1 MISPVE
7 PRNSAATRSRTAS
20 DVRTNSAEVPGVI
33 FSRTS
38 LMNASKRSSVR
49 RWRPH
54 RRRAGRHERAAR
66 RGGTQGPGLLGTMA
80 RTAVVAGT
88 ASAVVGGVLSHREA
102 RTQQQQTQ
110 VDAQVAAAL
119 ANQQAA
125 APPVAPAVVPPAAGG
140 LSDDSIAKLQQLG
153 DLLKQGILTD
163 QEFAAQKAKI
173 LGA

>member
-1 MISPVE
+1 M
-7 PRNSAATRSRTAS
+7 
-20 DVRTNSAEVPGVI
+20 
-33 FSRTS
+33 
-38 LMNASKRSSVR
+38 
-49 RWRPH
+49 
-54 RRRAGRHERAAR
+54 
-66 RGGTQGPGLLGTMA
+66 
-80 RTAVVAGT
+80 VAGT

-102 RTQQQQTQ
+102 RTQQQAQ